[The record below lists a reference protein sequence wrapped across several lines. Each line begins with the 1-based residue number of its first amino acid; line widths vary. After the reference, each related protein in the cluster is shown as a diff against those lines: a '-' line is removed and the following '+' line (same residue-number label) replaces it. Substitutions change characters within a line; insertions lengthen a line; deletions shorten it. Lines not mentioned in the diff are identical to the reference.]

1 MEREEANCRIFISF
15 IIYPLIEQ
23 ERIIL
28 LFLLFHYSNI
38 NKNILT
44 IILTIIIIIIFPFL

>member
-44 IILTIIIIIIFPFL
+44 IIITIIIIIIFPFL